1 MAGVTLLTEEEMYQP
16 YEIAQKVNALI
27 ELIGRV
33 GLPVRI
39 VSPGEIIQAVLRARG
54 WTQRD
59 LAEILER
66 SERVVSEIVNARR
79 EITPE
84 MAGELAVVFGT
95 SAAFWQRLDANYRNL
110 LQEIADDECFHTQ

>member
-1 MAGVTLLTEEEMYQP
+1 
-16 YEIAQKVNALI
+16 
-27 ELIGRV
+27 V

-39 VSPGEIIQAVLRARG
+39 VSPGEIIQAGMRARG

-66 SERVVSEIVNARR
+66 SARVVSEIVNARR

-84 MAGELAVVFGT
+84 MAGELAAVFGT
-95 SAAFWQRLDANYRNL
+95 SARFWLDLEDNYRL
-110 LQEIADDECFHTQ
+110 HLARREWGTEGAPVSTTHAPTRSASCGLVGGS

>member
-1 MAGVTLLTEEEMYQP
+1 M
-16 YEIAQKVNALI
+16 
-27 ELIGRV
+27 

>member
-1 MAGVTLLTEEEMYQP
+1 
-16 YEIAQKVNALI
+16 
-27 ELIGRV
+27 V

-84 MAGELAVVFGT
+84 LAGELAVVFGT
-95 SAAFWQRLDANYRNL
+95 PAAFWQRLDANYRNL